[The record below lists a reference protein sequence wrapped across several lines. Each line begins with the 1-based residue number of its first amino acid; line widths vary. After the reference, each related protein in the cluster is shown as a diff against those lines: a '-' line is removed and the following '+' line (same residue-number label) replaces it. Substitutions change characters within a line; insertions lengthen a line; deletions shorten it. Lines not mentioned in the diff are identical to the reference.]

1 MTIKDYDWG
10 FGRGLENMAIS
21 GALNAESPNPRSP
34 AYALQALARTFQNRT
49 QQNENYYFFKN
60 MYEFSDDD
68 FRGVVG
74 WNEQHSCWQ
83 VGGGTHVPVRQ
94 IAQVA
99 VRWYA
104 HGWDLSRHTRDSEV
118 IYPEDLGLL
127 EDEHESKHLSAALM
141 PLKDEITRR
150 FFTARASARIGY
162 LDVYRCEDEQFTAAI
177 GWFDDYRTHRILE
190 PVSNFWQ
197 LEVRKVMPLLSELH
211 VTSYRLQCIYAKEMG
226 LLR

>member
-1 MTIKDYDWG
+1 
-10 FGRGLENMAIS
+10 
-21 GALNAESPNPRSP
+21 
-34 AYALQALARTFQNRT
+34 
-49 QQNENYYFFKN
+49 
-60 MYEFSDDD
+60 
-68 FRGVVG
+68 
-74 WNEQHSCWQ
+74 
-83 VGGGTHVPVRQ
+83 
-94 IAQVA
+94 
-99 VRWYA
+99 
-104 HGWDLSRHTRDSEV
+104 
-118 IYPEDLGLL
+118 
-127 EDEHESKHLSAALM
+127 M